1 MLLSVRLKKV
11 GETPNTTRYEPLD
24 EVPPLDGY
32 NIDSE
37 FLNSVSFGTFG
48 TEKLRLH
55 LSDEP
60 LPEGTVAIAFPPL
73 PFIRST
79 KNLTRFEIQN
89 GRGRRLR
96 SSLEYPVTQAFVYND
111 SLGAET
117 ITAERPLYSGIS
129 PVIEAAV
136 KEEEQVTADTSDVA
150 EDPSGQD
157 ALAVFDA
164 FLRDSVRVRRGSRL
178 TSRQIWSVW
187 AARCGADPA
196 ADPIAGVAFS
206 DVSRRFRTT
215 FGATTAPNP
224 ARIDG
229 AHQRYWTGFAI

>member
-89 GRGRRLR
+89 SRGRKTPELAGVPGHAGV
-96 SSLEYPVTQAFVYND
+96 SS
-111 SLGAET
+111 
-117 ITAERPLYSGIS
+117 ITTRWERKL
-129 PVIEAAV
+129 
-136 KEEEQVTADTSDVA
+136 
-150 EDPSGQD
+150 
-157 ALAVFDA
+157 
-164 FLRDSVRVRRGSRL
+164 SRL
-178 TSRQIWSVW
+178 SDLSIPAFPPLSRLSS
-187 AARCGADPA
+187 RKRSKLR
-196 ADPIAGVAFS
+196 PIPL
-206 DVSRRFRTT
+206 T
-215 FGATTAPNP
+215 
-224 ARIDG
+224 
-229 AHQRYWTGFAI
+229 